1 MTQSH
6 ITAAASD
13 VENVLPVLTCAAA
26 SNRAVSRPSIRSC
39 RSRCSTNS
47 HPLAPF
53 QSSALLHIHRHE
65 GHAMPGPVP
74 DTPFGTFLL
83 EIATARES
91 MPEQGVLRAA
101 ARLSDTATD
110 HPESAIGSPD
120 TAPQLPTVIGACG

>member
-39 RSRCSTNS
+39 RSRCSMNS

-83 EIATARES
+83 EIATAHEG
-91 MPEQGVLRAA
+91 MPEQGVL
-101 ARLSDTATD
+101 ARSRSSVRRSDRPPRIGVRSVSDLRMRTTVD
-110 HPESAIGSPD
+110 RSA
-120 TAPQLPTVIGACG
+120 